1 VFRLLTL
8 DTLFPLTLFST
19 PTILFSYPNPCTN
32 RINHRVLVLVGTFLL
47 GYFYMWRKHTM
58 WATVKERLLHAKKA
72 ATPMARRISVTAI
85 HTGRRLSNDMSA
97 LSASGGR
104 IGRRFSRDLSTIS
117 DNSKQAIRKFRAKRL
132 SFKGAGML
140 IQDQIAWQKKDHG
153 TKAQGGV
160 KEETEGKKAWGAR
173 NLVKRLS
180 TSGNMTRFA
189 DVVVAARESKLEE
202 KNEKSEE
209 KLEVHAK
216 EAAMAQI
223 QSMQSMSKTR
233 AREGKAMSK
242 YATAIERGGTT
253 SNAEVLKDG
262 NHLSS
267 FYRYERCMDT
277 MIGNGLE
284 NLDDDDLAFLQSQY
298 TMA

>member
-1 VFRLLTL
+1 
-8 DTLFPLTLFST
+8 
-19 PTILFSYPNPCTN
+19 
-32 RINHRVLVLVGTFLL
+32 
-47 GYFYMWRKHTM
+47 M
-58 WATVKERLLHAKKA
+58 
-72 ATPMARRISVTAI
+72 
-85 HTGRRLSNDMSA
+85 
-97 LSASGGR
+97 
-104 IGRRFSRDLSTIS
+104 S
-117 DNSKQAIRKFRAKRL
+117 DNSKQAIRKIRAKRL

-140 IQDQIAWQKKDHG
+140 LQDQIAWQKKDHG

-160 KEETEGKKAWGAR
+160 KEETDGKKVAWGAR

-202 KNEKSEE
+202 KNEKSDE

-223 QSMQSMSKTR
+223 QSMQSMSKAR

-253 SNAEVLKDG
+253 SNDAEVLKDG

-267 FYRYERCMDT
+267 IYRYERCMDS